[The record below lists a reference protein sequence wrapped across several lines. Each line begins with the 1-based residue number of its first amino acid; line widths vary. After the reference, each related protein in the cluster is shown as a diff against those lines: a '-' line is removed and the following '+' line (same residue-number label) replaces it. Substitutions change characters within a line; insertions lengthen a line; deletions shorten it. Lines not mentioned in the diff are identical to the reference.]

1 MKQNDKI
8 KNYIPYII
16 LMGVVIFVLII
27 LEFQGN
33 VVKTLSTG
41 DLLKELKKD
50 NVAEITISPNS
61 NESIYYVEGKLDDYK
76 DNESFKTKVVS

>member
-16 LMGVVIFVLII
+16 LMGIVIFVLII

-61 NESIYYVEGKLDDYK
+61 NESI
-76 DNESFKTKVVS
+76 